1 MMVKQGRNDPCAC
14 GSGKKYKKCC
24 LAMETTPVLSL
35 NWQKMRRTEGELIP
49 LLLKHAEKWY
59 GAGAIMEAWDEFT
72 LWSERPMDP
81 ESQPELDTAYIP
93 WFLFNWIPDNAEVDD
108 AQHLPEVPVA
118 IHFLEKMGSR
128 VDSYWRRFIEEITS
142 QPYSFFVVTD
152 IDHGRRLGMRD
163 LLLGREVSVY
173 ERQASTTLRKGAI
186 LYSRI
191 VTMDGDS
198 IMVGC
203 APTVIPPAY
212 LTEFIDIREKITK
225 DFPGFGKE
233 FLLEY
238 DIELRTVYY
247 DILDELHNPALPE
260 LRNTDDDPLQLTKLH
275 FLLKCSPRDALDSLY
290 TLAMSVD
297 SDELAGQGGYSR
309 EGELLSVEFPW
320 LKKGNRKHA
329 GWKNTVM
336 GNIRINGDRLT
347 VEVNSQKRA
356 DSIKRKVA
364 RLLGK
369 QVVFKNAVIQS
380 TEKILEDMANK
391 PHDADAD
398 LDRKRSKEIEAIPE
412 VQKQMGEMNEQHWKA
427 WLDTPLPVLKE
438 QSPREAAKTALG
450 RERLEALFLQFEHG
464 NESPRPFSPD
474 VQALRKSLGLD

>member
-24 LAMETTPVLSL
+24 LTMETAPLLSL
-35 NWQKMRRTEGELIP
+35 NWQKMRRTEGELLP

-59 GAGAIMEAWDEFT
+59 GEGTIMEVWDEFT

-81 ESQPELDTAYIP
+81 ESEPELDTVYMP

-108 AQHLPEVPVA
+108 AHHLPEVPVA
-118 IHFLEKMGSR
+118 IHFLEKSGPR

-142 QPYSFFVVTD
+142 QPYSFFVVTEVE
-152 IDHGRRLGMRD
+152 HGRRLVIRD

-186 LYSRI
+186 IYSRI

-212 LTEFIDIREKITK
+212 LTEFIDIREKMTEECP
-225 DFPGFGKE
+225 DFDQE

-238 DIELRTVYY
+238 DRELRSVYY
-247 DILDELHNPALPE
+247 DILDELYNPPLPE
-260 LRNTDDDPLQLTKLH
+260 LQNTDGDPLQLTKLL
-275 FLLKCSPRDALDSLY
+275 FTLQCSPREALDSLA
-290 TLAMSVD
+290 TLAMTAEG
-297 SDELAGQGGYSR
+297 DELAEQGDYNE

-329 GWKNTVM
+329 GWKNTIM
-336 GNIRINGDRLT
+336 GQVRINGDRLT

-380 TEKILEDMANK
+380 TKKILEEMANK

-398 LDRKRSKEIEAIPE
+398 LARKRSKEIEAMPE
-412 VQKQMGEMNEQHWKA
+412 VQEKLREMNEKHWKA

-438 QSPREAAKTALG
+438 QSPREAAQSALG
-450 RERLEALFLQFEHG
+450 RERLEALFVRFEHD
-464 NESPRPFSPD
+464 NESPQPFSPD
-474 VQALRKSLGLD
+474 VQALRQSLGLD